1 MLVWHTLNILHIFH
15 GDGIQVSE
23 THLGSYLLDLG
34 WKKVESIHITT
45 APIGIS
51 LHKAAEP

>member
-1 MLVWHTLNILHIFH
+1 MWHTLDILHIFH
-15 GDGIQVSE
+15 GDEIQVSA